1 MKPRDLA
8 DYLFLALAWGF
19 SFLFVRLVSHSFGW
33 IGAVSLRAFVATAAV
48 WLMAKATRR
57 TLKFNAGWRP
67 FAVVGATAV
76 AGQLL
81 GISFAIP
88 RIGTAMAAIIVA
100 TIPLFAML
108 IGQVWGLEKISLRG
122 LVGLLM
128 GFAGII
134 LLVGFP
140 VVTIDGDFLLGSASC
155 LLGCISAAYGSNYA
169 SHRLKATGSWEV
181 TVGSFLFGGLLSLP
195 LLYFVP
201 VPIVPEPMDYVALIF
216 LGCVMSGMTYVRFYR
231 LIVAIGATKAISV
244 EFVVTIV
251 AALVGVAFL
260 GEQLSL
266 VQSLGAAI
274 ILFGCALV
282 LGLIPAWSTET
293 HKKSPAEAGL

>member
-19 SFLFVRLVSHSFGW
+19 SFLFVRIVSQAFGW
-33 IGAVSLRAFVATAAV
+33 VGAVSLRALVAMAAV

-57 TLKFNAGWRP
+57 PLNFNTGWWH

-100 TIPLFAML
+100 TIPLFAMV
-108 IGQVWGLEKISLRG
+108 IGQVWGLEKISIRG
-122 LVGLLM
+122 LIGLLL
-128 GFAGII
+128 GFGGII

-140 VVTIDGDFLLGSASC
+140 AVTINGEFLLGSASC
-155 LLGCISAAYGSNYA
+155 LLGCISAAYGSNFA

-181 TVGSFLFGGLLSLP
+181 TIGSFFFGGLLSLP

-201 VPIVPEPMDYVALIF
+201 VPSVPTPIDYLTLVF

-231 LIVAIGATKAISV
+231 LIIAIGATRAISV
-244 EFVVTIV
+244 EFIVTIV

-260 GEQLSL
+260 GEELSL
-266 VQSLGAAI
+266 IQSLGAAI
-274 ILFGCALV
+274 ILLGCALV
-282 LGLIPAWSTET
+282 LGLIPAWSGLA
-293 HKKSPAEAGL
+293 HKKSPA

>member
-19 SFLFVRLVSHSFGW
+19 SFLFVRIVSQAFGW
-33 IGAVSLRAFVATAAV
+33 VGAVSLRALVAMAAV

-57 TLKFNAGWRP
+57 PLNFNTGWWP

-81 GISFAIP
+81 GISFAIT

-100 TIPLFAML
+100 TIPLFAMV
-108 IGQVWGLEKISLRG
+108 IGQVWGLEKISIRG
-122 LVGLLM
+122 LIGLLL
-128 GFAGII
+128 GFGGII

-140 VVTIDGDFLLGSASC
+140 AVTINGEFLLGSASC
-155 LLGCISAAYGSNYA
+155 LLGCISAAYGSNFA

-181 TVGSFLFGGLLSLP
+181 TIGSFFFGGLLSLP

-201 VPIVPEPMDYVALIF
+201 VPSVPTPIDYLTLVF

-231 LIVAIGATKAISV
+231 LIIAIGATRAISV
-244 EFVVTIV
+244 EFIVTIV

-260 GEQLSL
+260 GEELSL
-266 VQSLGAAI
+266 IQSLGAAI
-274 ILFGCALV
+274 ILLGCALV
-282 LGLIPAWSTET
+282 LGLIPAWSGLA
-293 HKKSPAEAGL
+293 HKKSPA

>member
-1 MKPRDLA
+1 M
-8 DYLFLALAWGF
+8 
-19 SFLFVRLVSHSFGW
+19 SHAFGW
-33 IGAVSLRAFVATAAV
+33 VGAVSLRALVAMAAV

-57 TLKFNAGWRP
+57 PLNFNAGWWP
-67 FAVVGATAV
+67 FAVVGITAV

-100 TIPLFAML
+100 TIPLFAMV

-122 LVGLLM
+122 LIGLLL
-128 GFAGII
+128 GFGGII

-140 VVTIDGDFLLGSASC
+140 AVTINGEFLLGSASC

-169 SHRLKATGSWEV
+169 SRRLKATGSWEV
-181 TVGSFLFGGLLSLP
+181 TIGSFFFGGLLSLP

-201 VPIVPEPMDYVALIF
+201 VPGVPAPIDYLTLVF

-231 LIVAIGATKAISV
+231 LIIAIGATRAISV
-244 EFVVTIV
+244 EFIVTIV

-260 GEQLSL
+260 GEELSL
-266 VQSLGAAI
+266 IQSLGAAI
-274 ILFGCALV
+274 ILLGCALV
-282 LGLIPAWSTET
+282 LGLIPEWLGLS
-293 HKKSPAEAGL
+293 HKKSPA

>member
-19 SFLFVRLVSHSFGW
+19 SFLFVRIVSHAFGW
-33 IGAVSLRAFVATAAV
+33 VGAVSLRALVAMGAV

-57 TLKFNAGWRP
+57 PLNFNTGWWP

-100 TIPLFAML
+100 TIPLFAMV

-122 LVGLLM
+122 LIGLLL
-128 GFAGII
+128 GFGGII

-140 VVTIDGDFLLGSASC
+140 AVTINGEFLLGSASC

-181 TVGSFLFGGLLSLP
+181 TIGSFFFGGVLSLP

-201 VPIVPEPMDYVALIF
+201 VPGVPTPIDYLTLVF

-231 LIVAIGATKAISV
+231 LIIAIGATRAISV
-244 EFVVTIV
+244 EFIVTIV

-260 GEQLSL
+260 GEELSL
-266 VQSLGAAI
+266 IQSLGAAI
-274 ILFGCALV
+274 ILLGCALV
-282 LGLIPAWSTET
+282 LGLIPEWLGLS
-293 HKKSPAEAGL
+293 HKKSPA

>member
-19 SFLFVRLVSHSFGW
+19 SFLFVRIVSQAFGW
-33 IGAVSLRAFVATAAV
+33 VGAVSLRALVAMAAV

-57 TLKFNAGWRP
+57 PLNFNTGWWP

-100 TIPLFAML
+100 TIPLFAMV

-122 LVGLLM
+122 LIGLLL
-128 GFAGII
+128 GFGGII

-140 VVTIDGDFLLGSASC
+140 AVTINGEFLLGSASC

-181 TVGSFLFGGLLSLP
+181 TIGSFFFGGILSLP

-201 VPIVPEPMDYVALIF
+201 VPGVPMPIDYLTLVF

-231 LIVAIGATKAISV
+231 LIIAIGATRAISV
-244 EFVVTIV
+244 EFIVTIV

-260 GEQLSL
+260 GEELSL
-266 VQSLGAAI
+266 IQSLGAAI
-274 ILFGCALV
+274 ILLGCALV
-282 LGLIPAWSTET
+282 LGLIPAWSGLA
-293 HKKSPAEAGL
+293 HKKSPA

>member
-19 SFLFVRLVSHSFGW
+19 SFLFVRIVSHGFGW
-33 IGAVSLRAFVATAAV
+33 VGAVSLRALVATTAV

-57 TLKFNAGWRP
+57 PLNFNAGWWP

-122 LVGLLM
+122 LVGLVL
-128 GFAGII
+128 GFSGII

-140 VVTIDGDFLLGSASC
+140 AVTIDGEFLLGSASC
-155 LLGCISAAYGSNYA
+155 LLGCIAAAYGSNYA
-169 SHRLKATGSWEV
+169 SHRLKGTGSWEV
-181 TVGSFLFGGLLSLP
+181 TIGSFLSGGLLSLP

-201 VPIVPEPMDYVALIF
+201 VPISPEPMDYLALIF

-231 LIVAIGATKAISV
+231 LIIAIGATRSISV

-260 GEQLSL
+260 GEQLSV
-266 VQSLGAAI
+266 VQNLGAAI
-274 ILFGCALV
+274 ILLGCALV
-282 LGLIPAWSTET
+282 LGLSPLWPSNSN
-293 HKKSPAEAGL
+293 KKSPA

>member
-19 SFLFVRLVSHSFGW
+19 SFLFVRIVSQAFGW
-33 IGAVSLRAFVATAAV
+33 VGAVSLRALVAMAAV

-57 TLKFNAGWRP
+57 PLNFNTGWWP

-100 TIPLFAML
+100 TIPLFAMV

-122 LVGLLM
+122 LIGLLL
-128 GFAGII
+128 GFGGII

-140 VVTIDGDFLLGSASC
+140 AVTINGEFLLGSASC

-181 TVGSFLFGGLLSLP
+181 TIGSFFFGGVLSLP

-201 VPIVPEPMDYVALIF
+201 VPSVPTPIDYLTLVF

-231 LIVAIGATKAISV
+231 LIIAIGATRAISV
-244 EFVVTIV
+244 EFIVTIV

-260 GEQLSL
+260 GEELSL
-266 VQSLGAAI
+266 IQSLGAAI
-274 ILFGCALV
+274 ILLGCALV
-282 LGLIPAWSTET
+282 LGLIPAWSGLA
-293 HKKSPAEAGL
+293 HKKSPA